1 MQSWGLTDPGCVRKQ
16 NQDAYQIEKLD
27 RTSLLCIVC
36 DGMGGA
42 KSGNIASTLA
52 VDVFV
57 QEVRQS
63 WKPRL
68 DQEKIDQI
76 LRSAVKLANFTVYDQ
91 SQQFPEEFD
100 GMGTTLVAVLVNGKK
115 ATVINVGDSRAYGI
129 DRSGIRQITRDHSLV
144 QMMVDRGELTPEVAK
159 TYPGKN
165 FITRAIG
172 TEPTVLCDIFHLD
185 VAKGE
190 YLLLCSD
197 GLSNMMDDQE
207 ILFEVVHGVNKAHCC
222 KRLLDIAKNRGA
234 PDNVTSILVLI

>member
-1 MQSWGLTDPGCVRKQ
+1 MQSWGLTDQGCVRKQ

-27 RTSLLCIVC
+27 RSTMLCVVC

-52 VDVFV
+52 TDVFV

-68 DQEKIDQI
+68 DQSQIDQI
-76 LRSAVKLANFTVYDQ
+76 LRSAVKLANFTVFDQ
-91 SQQFPEEFD
+91 AQQFPEEFD
-100 GMGTTLVAVLVNGKK
+100 GMGTTLVAVLVHGKK

-129 DRSGIRQITRDHSLV
+129 DQSGIFQITKDHSLV
-144 QMMVDRGELTPEVAK
+144 QMMVDRGELSAERAK

-172 TEPTVLCDIFHLD
+172 TEATVMCDIFHLD
-185 VAKGE
+185 VSRGDFF
-190 YLLLCSD
+190 LLCSD